1 MLLSVKNLS
10 TEFPVKKGIVRAVED
25 VSFDVDQG
33 EILAIVGESGSGKS
47 VTSLSIMGLLAEPGH
62 VAGGSL
68 EFEGKDLATLSEKQY
83 RELRGNDMAMIF
95 QEPMTSLNPVYRVGN
110 QIVEAIRTHEKVS
123 KAEAKDR
130 AVDLL
135 RKVGIP
141 SPEARINDYP
151 HQMSGGMRQRVMIAM
166 ALACNPKLLIADEP
180 TTALDV
186 TIQAQILDL
195 LGRLRDD
202 TGMAVLLITHD
213 LGVVSETADRV
224 VVMYCGQVV
233 EEAEVRTL
241 FDHPMHPYTLGLLK
255 SIPRLE
261 DDDSKRLY
269 MIKGMVPNPLEMPP
283 GCHFSDRCDS
293 CMDICRTKVP
303 ELVDV
308 DGHKV
313 RCFLYESADGEVKS
327 EEAIARAE
335 AEALADVEAAR
346 EVETAEA
353 LLSAEDLR
361 EAEIENTASNATASA
376 QAGAVELDI
385 LLDVQ
390 HLTKRFAADTNF
402 FGKATSYV
410 QAVDDVSF
418 QIRKG
423 EAFGLVGESGCGK
436 TTVGK
441 MLVNLLKPTS
451 GKIVFDGKELTAMK
465 PAERKQYCKDIQLIF
480 QDPYASLNP
489 RMRIGDIIAEP
500 IITNNIL
507 PKDQVEDRVNELLER
522 VGLAN
527 YMRNRYPHEFS
538 GGQRQRVGIA
548 RALAVNPK
556 LIVCDEPVSA
566 LDVSIQAQVLNLLD
580 ELKEQFGLTYLFIA
594 HGLNVVKHVSDR
606 VGVMYLGKMMEIA
619 PKKALYA
626 DPLSPYTQALLS
638 AIPSVD
644 PAAKKERIILE
655 GDVPSPIDPPPGCR
669 FASRCFAK
677 VNGCDEVMPPL
688 VEVKPDHCVACH
700 RYDKGGP
707 GTAVI

>member
-47 VTSLSIMGLLAEPGH
+47 VTSLSVMGLLAEPGH
-62 VAGGSL
+62 VAGGSM
-68 EFEGKDLATLSEKQY
+68 EFEGKDLVHLSERDY
-83 RELRGNDMAMIF
+83 RALRGNDMAMIF

-195 LGRLRDD
+195 LRRLRDD

-293 CMDICRTKVP
+293 CMDVCRTKVP

-353 LLSAEDLR
+353 LLAAEDLR
-361 EAEIENTASNATASA
+361 EAEIE
-376 QAGAVELDI
+376 EI
-385 LLDVQ
+385 
-390 HLTKRFAADTNF
+390 
-402 FGKATSYV
+402 
-410 QAVDDVSF
+410 
-418 QIRKG
+418 
-423 EAFGLVGESGCGK
+423 E
-436 TTVGK
+436 
-441 MLVNLLKPTS
+441 
-451 GKIVFDGKELTAMK
+451 KE
-465 PAERKQYCKDIQLIF
+465 E
-480 QDPYASLNP
+480 
-489 RMRIGDIIAEP
+489 E
-500 IITNNIL
+500 
-507 PKDQVEDRVNELLER
+507 
-522 VGLAN
+522 
-527 YMRNRYPHEFS
+527 
-538 GGQRQRVGIA
+538 
-548 RALAVNPK
+548 
-556 LIVCDEPVSA
+556 
-566 LDVSIQAQVLNLLD
+566 
-580 ELKEQFGLTYLFIA
+580 
-594 HGLNVVKHVSDR
+594 
-606 VGVMYLGKMMEIA
+606 
-619 PKKALYA
+619 
-626 DPLSPYTQALLS
+626 
-638 AIPSVD
+638 
-644 PAAKKERIILE
+644 
-655 GDVPSPIDPPPGCR
+655 
-669 FASRCFAK
+669 ASR
-677 VNGCDEVMPPL
+677 
-688 VEVKPDHCVACH
+688 
-700 RYDKGGP
+700 
-707 GTAVI
+707 

>member
-47 VTSLSIMGLLAEPGH
+47 VTSLSILGLLAEPGH

-195 LGRLRDD
+195 LRRLRDD

-353 LLSAEDLR
+353 LLAAEDLR
-361 EAEIENTASNATASA
+361 EAEIE
-376 QAGAVELDI
+376 EI
-385 LLDVQ
+385 
-390 HLTKRFAADTNF
+390 
-402 FGKATSYV
+402 
-410 QAVDDVSF
+410 
-418 QIRKG
+418 
-423 EAFGLVGESGCGK
+423 E
-436 TTVGK
+436 
-441 MLVNLLKPTS
+441 
-451 GKIVFDGKELTAMK
+451 KE
-465 PAERKQYCKDIQLIF
+465 E
-480 QDPYASLNP
+480 
-489 RMRIGDIIAEP
+489 E
-500 IITNNIL
+500 
-507 PKDQVEDRVNELLER
+507 
-522 VGLAN
+522 
-527 YMRNRYPHEFS
+527 
-538 GGQRQRVGIA
+538 
-548 RALAVNPK
+548 
-556 LIVCDEPVSA
+556 
-566 LDVSIQAQVLNLLD
+566 
-580 ELKEQFGLTYLFIA
+580 
-594 HGLNVVKHVSDR
+594 
-606 VGVMYLGKMMEIA
+606 
-619 PKKALYA
+619 
-626 DPLSPYTQALLS
+626 
-638 AIPSVD
+638 
-644 PAAKKERIILE
+644 
-655 GDVPSPIDPPPGCR
+655 
-669 FASRCFAK
+669 ASR
-677 VNGCDEVMPPL
+677 
-688 VEVKPDHCVACH
+688 
-700 RYDKGGP
+700 
-707 GTAVI
+707 

>member
-130 AVDLL
+130 AVALL
-135 RKVGIP
+135 RKVGLP
-141 SPEARINDYP
+141 RPEARINDYP

-195 LGRLRDD
+195 LRRLRDD

-353 LLSAEDLR
+353 LLAAEDLR
-361 EAEIENTASNATASA
+361 EAEIE
-376 QAGAVELDI
+376 EI
-385 LLDVQ
+385 
-390 HLTKRFAADTNF
+390 
-402 FGKATSYV
+402 
-410 QAVDDVSF
+410 
-418 QIRKG
+418 
-423 EAFGLVGESGCGK
+423 E
-436 TTVGK
+436 
-441 MLVNLLKPTS
+441 
-451 GKIVFDGKELTAMK
+451 KE
-465 PAERKQYCKDIQLIF
+465 E
-480 QDPYASLNP
+480 
-489 RMRIGDIIAEP
+489 E
-500 IITNNIL
+500 
-507 PKDQVEDRVNELLER
+507 
-522 VGLAN
+522 
-527 YMRNRYPHEFS
+527 
-538 GGQRQRVGIA
+538 
-548 RALAVNPK
+548 
-556 LIVCDEPVSA
+556 
-566 LDVSIQAQVLNLLD
+566 
-580 ELKEQFGLTYLFIA
+580 
-594 HGLNVVKHVSDR
+594 
-606 VGVMYLGKMMEIA
+606 
-619 PKKALYA
+619 
-626 DPLSPYTQALLS
+626 
-638 AIPSVD
+638 
-644 PAAKKERIILE
+644 
-655 GDVPSPIDPPPGCR
+655 
-669 FASRCFAK
+669 ASR
-677 VNGCDEVMPPL
+677 
-688 VEVKPDHCVACH
+688 
-700 RYDKGGP
+700 
-707 GTAVI
+707 

>member
-10 TEFPVKKGIVRAVED
+10 TEFPVKKGIVKAVED
-25 VSFDVDQG
+25 VSFDVDAG

-47 VTSLSIMGLLAEPGH
+47 VTSLSVMGLLAEPGH
-62 VAGGSL
+62 VAGGSM
-68 EFEGKDLATLSEKQY
+68 EFEGKDLVTLSEREY

-195 LGRLRDD
+195 LRRLRDD

-353 LLSAEDLR
+353 LLAAEDLR
-361 EAEIENTASNATASA
+361 EAEIE
-376 QAGAVELDI
+376 EI
-385 LLDVQ
+385 
-390 HLTKRFAADTNF
+390 
-402 FGKATSYV
+402 
-410 QAVDDVSF
+410 
-418 QIRKG
+418 
-423 EAFGLVGESGCGK
+423 E
-436 TTVGK
+436 
-441 MLVNLLKPTS
+441 
-451 GKIVFDGKELTAMK
+451 KE
-465 PAERKQYCKDIQLIF
+465 E
-480 QDPYASLNP
+480 
-489 RMRIGDIIAEP
+489 E
-500 IITNNIL
+500 
-507 PKDQVEDRVNELLER
+507 
-522 VGLAN
+522 
-527 YMRNRYPHEFS
+527 
-538 GGQRQRVGIA
+538 
-548 RALAVNPK
+548 
-556 LIVCDEPVSA
+556 
-566 LDVSIQAQVLNLLD
+566 
-580 ELKEQFGLTYLFIA
+580 
-594 HGLNVVKHVSDR
+594 
-606 VGVMYLGKMMEIA
+606 
-619 PKKALYA
+619 
-626 DPLSPYTQALLS
+626 
-638 AIPSVD
+638 
-644 PAAKKERIILE
+644 
-655 GDVPSPIDPPPGCR
+655 
-669 FASRCFAK
+669 ASR
-677 VNGCDEVMPPL
+677 
-688 VEVKPDHCVACH
+688 
-700 RYDKGGP
+700 
-707 GTAVI
+707 

>member
-195 LGRLRDD
+195 LRRLRDD

-213 LGVVSETADRV
+213 LGVVSEPADRE

-313 RCFLYESADGEVKS
+313 RCFLYESADGEVKG
-327 EEAIARAE
+327 EEAIARAA

-353 LLSAEDLR
+353 LLAAEDLR
-361 EAEIENTASNATASA
+361 EAEIE
-376 QAGAVELDI
+376 EI
-385 LLDVQ
+385 
-390 HLTKRFAADTNF
+390 
-402 FGKATSYV
+402 
-410 QAVDDVSF
+410 
-418 QIRKG
+418 
-423 EAFGLVGESGCGK
+423 E
-436 TTVGK
+436 
-441 MLVNLLKPTS
+441 
-451 GKIVFDGKELTAMK
+451 KE
-465 PAERKQYCKDIQLIF
+465 E
-480 QDPYASLNP
+480 
-489 RMRIGDIIAEP
+489 E
-500 IITNNIL
+500 
-507 PKDQVEDRVNELLER
+507 
-522 VGLAN
+522 
-527 YMRNRYPHEFS
+527 
-538 GGQRQRVGIA
+538 
-548 RALAVNPK
+548 
-556 LIVCDEPVSA
+556 
-566 LDVSIQAQVLNLLD
+566 
-580 ELKEQFGLTYLFIA
+580 
-594 HGLNVVKHVSDR
+594 
-606 VGVMYLGKMMEIA
+606 
-619 PKKALYA
+619 
-626 DPLSPYTQALLS
+626 
-638 AIPSVD
+638 
-644 PAAKKERIILE
+644 
-655 GDVPSPIDPPPGCR
+655 
-669 FASRCFAK
+669 ASR
-677 VNGCDEVMPPL
+677 
-688 VEVKPDHCVACH
+688 
-700 RYDKGGP
+700 
-707 GTAVI
+707 

>member
-25 VSFDVDQG
+25 VSFDVDAG

-47 VTSLSIMGLLAEPGH
+47 VTSLSVMGLLAEPGH
-62 VAGGSL
+62 VAGGSM
-68 EFEGKDLATLSEKQY
+68 EFEGRNLATLSEKEY

-110 QIVEAIRTHEKVS
+110 QIVEAIRTHEKAS
-123 KAEAKDR
+123 KAEAKAR

-195 LGRLRDD
+195 LRRLRDD

-233 EEAEVRTL
+233 EEAEVRAL

-261 DDDSKRLY
+261 DDDAKRLY

-303 ELVDV
+303 DLVDV

-313 RCFLYESADGEVKS
+313 RCFLYENADGDVLNA
-327 EEAIARAE
+327 EAIAQGE

-346 EVETAEA
+346 EMETAEA
-353 LLSAEDLR
+353 LLAAEDLR
-361 EAEIENTASNATASA
+361 ETEIE
-376 QAGAVELDI
+376 GLE
-385 LLDVQ
+385 
-390 HLTKRFAADTNF
+390 KEE
-402 FGKATSYV
+402 
-410 QAVDDVSF
+410 
-418 QIRKG
+418 
-423 EAFGLVGESGCGK
+423 EA
-436 TTVGK
+436 
-441 MLVNLLKPTS
+441 
-451 GKIVFDGKELTAMK
+451 
-465 PAERKQYCKDIQLIF
+465 
-480 QDPYASLNP
+480 
-489 RMRIGDIIAEP
+489 
-500 IITNNIL
+500 
-507 PKDQVEDRVNELLER
+507 
-522 VGLAN
+522 
-527 YMRNRYPHEFS
+527 NR
-538 GGQRQRVGIA
+538 
-548 RALAVNPK
+548 
-556 LIVCDEPVSA
+556 
-566 LDVSIQAQVLNLLD
+566 
-580 ELKEQFGLTYLFIA
+580 
-594 HGLNVVKHVSDR
+594 
-606 VGVMYLGKMMEIA
+606 
-619 PKKALYA
+619 
-626 DPLSPYTQALLS
+626 
-638 AIPSVD
+638 
-644 PAAKKERIILE
+644 
-655 GDVPSPIDPPPGCR
+655 
-669 FASRCFAK
+669 
-677 VNGCDEVMPPL
+677 
-688 VEVKPDHCVACH
+688 
-700 RYDKGGP
+700 
-707 GTAVI
+707 

>member
-135 RKVGIP
+135 RKVGIL

-195 LGRLRDD
+195 LRRLRDD

-353 LLSAEDLR
+353 LLAAEDLR
-361 EAEIENTASNATASA
+361 EAEIE
-376 QAGAVELDI
+376 EI
-385 LLDVQ
+385 
-390 HLTKRFAADTNF
+390 
-402 FGKATSYV
+402 
-410 QAVDDVSF
+410 
-418 QIRKG
+418 
-423 EAFGLVGESGCGK
+423 E
-436 TTVGK
+436 
-441 MLVNLLKPTS
+441 
-451 GKIVFDGKELTAMK
+451 KE
-465 PAERKQYCKDIQLIF
+465 E
-480 QDPYASLNP
+480 
-489 RMRIGDIIAEP
+489 E
-500 IITNNIL
+500 
-507 PKDQVEDRVNELLER
+507 
-522 VGLAN
+522 
-527 YMRNRYPHEFS
+527 
-538 GGQRQRVGIA
+538 
-548 RALAVNPK
+548 
-556 LIVCDEPVSA
+556 
-566 LDVSIQAQVLNLLD
+566 
-580 ELKEQFGLTYLFIA
+580 
-594 HGLNVVKHVSDR
+594 
-606 VGVMYLGKMMEIA
+606 
-619 PKKALYA
+619 
-626 DPLSPYTQALLS
+626 
-638 AIPSVD
+638 
-644 PAAKKERIILE
+644 
-655 GDVPSPIDPPPGCR
+655 
-669 FASRCFAK
+669 ASR
-677 VNGCDEVMPPL
+677 
-688 VEVKPDHCVACH
+688 
-700 RYDKGGP
+700 
-707 GTAVI
+707 

>member
-25 VSFDVDQG
+25 VSFDVDAG

-47 VTSLSIMGLLAEPGH
+47 VTSLSVMGLLAEPGH
-62 VAGGSL
+62 VAGGSM

-123 KAEAKDR
+123 KAEAKAR

-195 LGRLRDD
+195 LRRLRDD

-233 EEAEVRTL
+233 EEAEVRAL

-261 DDDSKRLY
+261 DDDAKRLY
-269 MIKGMVPNPLEMPP
+269 MIKGTVPNPLEMPP

-303 ELVDV
+303 DLVDL

-313 RCFLYESADGEVKS
+313 RCFLYENADGDALS
-327 EEAIARAE
+327 AEAIAQGE
-335 AEALADVEAAR
+335 AEALADIEAAR
-346 EVETAEA
+346 EMETAEA
-353 LLSAEDLR
+353 LLAAEDLR
-361 EAEIENTASNATASA
+361 ETEIE
-376 QAGAVELDI
+376 ELE
-385 LLDVQ
+385 
-390 HLTKRFAADTNF
+390 KEE
-402 FGKATSYV
+402 
-410 QAVDDVSF
+410 
-418 QIRKG
+418 
-423 EAFGLVGESGCGK
+423 EA
-436 TTVGK
+436 
-441 MLVNLLKPTS
+441 
-451 GKIVFDGKELTAMK
+451 
-465 PAERKQYCKDIQLIF
+465 
-480 QDPYASLNP
+480 
-489 RMRIGDIIAEP
+489 
-500 IITNNIL
+500 
-507 PKDQVEDRVNELLER
+507 
-522 VGLAN
+522 
-527 YMRNRYPHEFS
+527 NR
-538 GGQRQRVGIA
+538 
-548 RALAVNPK
+548 
-556 LIVCDEPVSA
+556 
-566 LDVSIQAQVLNLLD
+566 
-580 ELKEQFGLTYLFIA
+580 
-594 HGLNVVKHVSDR
+594 
-606 VGVMYLGKMMEIA
+606 
-619 PKKALYA
+619 
-626 DPLSPYTQALLS
+626 
-638 AIPSVD
+638 
-644 PAAKKERIILE
+644 
-655 GDVPSPIDPPPGCR
+655 
-669 FASRCFAK
+669 
-677 VNGCDEVMPPL
+677 
-688 VEVKPDHCVACH
+688 
-700 RYDKGGP
+700 
-707 GTAVI
+707 

>member
-195 LGRLRDD
+195 LRRLRDD

-224 VVMYCGQVV
+224 VVMYCVQVV

-353 LLSAEDLR
+353 LLAAEDLR
-361 EAEIENTASNATASA
+361 EAEIE
-376 QAGAVELDI
+376 EI
-385 LLDVQ
+385 
-390 HLTKRFAADTNF
+390 
-402 FGKATSYV
+402 
-410 QAVDDVSF
+410 
-418 QIRKG
+418 
-423 EAFGLVGESGCGK
+423 E
-436 TTVGK
+436 
-441 MLVNLLKPTS
+441 
-451 GKIVFDGKELTAMK
+451 KE
-465 PAERKQYCKDIQLIF
+465 E
-480 QDPYASLNP
+480 
-489 RMRIGDIIAEP
+489 E
-500 IITNNIL
+500 
-507 PKDQVEDRVNELLER
+507 
-522 VGLAN
+522 
-527 YMRNRYPHEFS
+527 
-538 GGQRQRVGIA
+538 
-548 RALAVNPK
+548 
-556 LIVCDEPVSA
+556 
-566 LDVSIQAQVLNLLD
+566 
-580 ELKEQFGLTYLFIA
+580 
-594 HGLNVVKHVSDR
+594 
-606 VGVMYLGKMMEIA
+606 
-619 PKKALYA
+619 
-626 DPLSPYTQALLS
+626 
-638 AIPSVD
+638 
-644 PAAKKERIILE
+644 
-655 GDVPSPIDPPPGCR
+655 
-669 FASRCFAK
+669 ASR
-677 VNGCDEVMPPL
+677 
-688 VEVKPDHCVACH
+688 
-700 RYDKGGP
+700 
-707 GTAVI
+707 

>member
-10 TEFPVKKGIVRAVED
+10 TEFPVKKGIVRPVED

-195 LGRLRDD
+195 LRRLRDD

-353 LLSAEDLR
+353 LLAAEDLR
-361 EAEIENTASNATASA
+361 EAEIE
-376 QAGAVELDI
+376 EI
-385 LLDVQ
+385 
-390 HLTKRFAADTNF
+390 
-402 FGKATSYV
+402 
-410 QAVDDVSF
+410 
-418 QIRKG
+418 
-423 EAFGLVGESGCGK
+423 E
-436 TTVGK
+436 
-441 MLVNLLKPTS
+441 
-451 GKIVFDGKELTAMK
+451 KE
-465 PAERKQYCKDIQLIF
+465 E
-480 QDPYASLNP
+480 
-489 RMRIGDIIAEP
+489 E
-500 IITNNIL
+500 
-507 PKDQVEDRVNELLER
+507 
-522 VGLAN
+522 
-527 YMRNRYPHEFS
+527 
-538 GGQRQRVGIA
+538 
-548 RALAVNPK
+548 
-556 LIVCDEPVSA
+556 
-566 LDVSIQAQVLNLLD
+566 
-580 ELKEQFGLTYLFIA
+580 
-594 HGLNVVKHVSDR
+594 
-606 VGVMYLGKMMEIA
+606 
-619 PKKALYA
+619 
-626 DPLSPYTQALLS
+626 
-638 AIPSVD
+638 
-644 PAAKKERIILE
+644 
-655 GDVPSPIDPPPGCR
+655 
-669 FASRCFAK
+669 ASR
-677 VNGCDEVMPPL
+677 
-688 VEVKPDHCVACH
+688 
-700 RYDKGGP
+700 
-707 GTAVI
+707 

>member
-195 LGRLRDD
+195 LRRLRDD

-283 GCHFSDRCDS
+283 GCQFSDRCDS

-353 LLSAEDLR
+353 LLAAEDLR
-361 EAEIENTASNATASA
+361 EAEIE
-376 QAGAVELDI
+376 EI
-385 LLDVQ
+385 
-390 HLTKRFAADTNF
+390 
-402 FGKATSYV
+402 
-410 QAVDDVSF
+410 
-418 QIRKG
+418 
-423 EAFGLVGESGCGK
+423 E
-436 TTVGK
+436 
-441 MLVNLLKPTS
+441 
-451 GKIVFDGKELTAMK
+451 KE
-465 PAERKQYCKDIQLIF
+465 E
-480 QDPYASLNP
+480 
-489 RMRIGDIIAEP
+489 E
-500 IITNNIL
+500 
-507 PKDQVEDRVNELLER
+507 
-522 VGLAN
+522 
-527 YMRNRYPHEFS
+527 
-538 GGQRQRVGIA
+538 
-548 RALAVNPK
+548 
-556 LIVCDEPVSA
+556 
-566 LDVSIQAQVLNLLD
+566 
-580 ELKEQFGLTYLFIA
+580 
-594 HGLNVVKHVSDR
+594 
-606 VGVMYLGKMMEIA
+606 
-619 PKKALYA
+619 
-626 DPLSPYTQALLS
+626 
-638 AIPSVD
+638 
-644 PAAKKERIILE
+644 
-655 GDVPSPIDPPPGCR
+655 
-669 FASRCFAK
+669 ASR
-677 VNGCDEVMPPL
+677 
-688 VEVKPDHCVACH
+688 
-700 RYDKGGP
+700 
-707 GTAVI
+707 

>member
-33 EILAIVGESGSGKS
+33 EILAIVGESSSGKS

-195 LGRLRDD
+195 LRRLRDD

-353 LLSAEDLR
+353 LLAAEDLR
-361 EAEIENTASNATASA
+361 EAEIE
-376 QAGAVELDI
+376 EI
-385 LLDVQ
+385 
-390 HLTKRFAADTNF
+390 
-402 FGKATSYV
+402 
-410 QAVDDVSF
+410 
-418 QIRKG
+418 
-423 EAFGLVGESGCGK
+423 E
-436 TTVGK
+436 
-441 MLVNLLKPTS
+441 
-451 GKIVFDGKELTAMK
+451 KE
-465 PAERKQYCKDIQLIF
+465 E
-480 QDPYASLNP
+480 
-489 RMRIGDIIAEP
+489 E
-500 IITNNIL
+500 
-507 PKDQVEDRVNELLER
+507 
-522 VGLAN
+522 
-527 YMRNRYPHEFS
+527 
-538 GGQRQRVGIA
+538 
-548 RALAVNPK
+548 
-556 LIVCDEPVSA
+556 
-566 LDVSIQAQVLNLLD
+566 
-580 ELKEQFGLTYLFIA
+580 
-594 HGLNVVKHVSDR
+594 
-606 VGVMYLGKMMEIA
+606 
-619 PKKALYA
+619 
-626 DPLSPYTQALLS
+626 
-638 AIPSVD
+638 
-644 PAAKKERIILE
+644 
-655 GDVPSPIDPPPGCR
+655 
-669 FASRCFAK
+669 ASR
-677 VNGCDEVMPPL
+677 
-688 VEVKPDHCVACH
+688 
-700 RYDKGGP
+700 
-707 GTAVI
+707 

>member
-33 EILAIVGESGSGKS
+33 QILAIVGESGSGKS

-62 VAGGSL
+62 VAGGSM

-195 LGRLRDD
+195 LRRLRDD

-353 LLSAEDLR
+353 LLAAEDLR
-361 EAEIENTASNATASA
+361 EAEIE
-376 QAGAVELDI
+376 EI
-385 LLDVQ
+385 
-390 HLTKRFAADTNF
+390 
-402 FGKATSYV
+402 
-410 QAVDDVSF
+410 
-418 QIRKG
+418 
-423 EAFGLVGESGCGK
+423 E
-436 TTVGK
+436 
-441 MLVNLLKPTS
+441 
-451 GKIVFDGKELTAMK
+451 KE
-465 PAERKQYCKDIQLIF
+465 E
-480 QDPYASLNP
+480 
-489 RMRIGDIIAEP
+489 E
-500 IITNNIL
+500 
-507 PKDQVEDRVNELLER
+507 
-522 VGLAN
+522 
-527 YMRNRYPHEFS
+527 
-538 GGQRQRVGIA
+538 
-548 RALAVNPK
+548 
-556 LIVCDEPVSA
+556 
-566 LDVSIQAQVLNLLD
+566 
-580 ELKEQFGLTYLFIA
+580 
-594 HGLNVVKHVSDR
+594 
-606 VGVMYLGKMMEIA
+606 
-619 PKKALYA
+619 
-626 DPLSPYTQALLS
+626 
-638 AIPSVD
+638 
-644 PAAKKERIILE
+644 
-655 GDVPSPIDPPPGCR
+655 
-669 FASRCFAK
+669 ASR
-677 VNGCDEVMPPL
+677 
-688 VEVKPDHCVACH
+688 
-700 RYDKGGP
+700 
-707 GTAVI
+707 

>member
-1 MLLSVKNLS
+1 MLLSVKNLP

-195 LGRLRDD
+195 LRRLRDD

-353 LLSAEDLR
+353 LLAAEDLR
-361 EAEIENTASNATASA
+361 EAEIE
-376 QAGAVELDI
+376 EI
-385 LLDVQ
+385 
-390 HLTKRFAADTNF
+390 
-402 FGKATSYV
+402 
-410 QAVDDVSF
+410 
-418 QIRKG
+418 
-423 EAFGLVGESGCGK
+423 E
-436 TTVGK
+436 
-441 MLVNLLKPTS
+441 
-451 GKIVFDGKELTAMK
+451 KE
-465 PAERKQYCKDIQLIF
+465 E
-480 QDPYASLNP
+480 
-489 RMRIGDIIAEP
+489 E
-500 IITNNIL
+500 
-507 PKDQVEDRVNELLER
+507 
-522 VGLAN
+522 
-527 YMRNRYPHEFS
+527 
-538 GGQRQRVGIA
+538 
-548 RALAVNPK
+548 
-556 LIVCDEPVSA
+556 
-566 LDVSIQAQVLNLLD
+566 
-580 ELKEQFGLTYLFIA
+580 
-594 HGLNVVKHVSDR
+594 
-606 VGVMYLGKMMEIA
+606 
-619 PKKALYA
+619 
-626 DPLSPYTQALLS
+626 
-638 AIPSVD
+638 
-644 PAAKKERIILE
+644 
-655 GDVPSPIDPPPGCR
+655 
-669 FASRCFAK
+669 ASR
-677 VNGCDEVMPPL
+677 
-688 VEVKPDHCVACH
+688 
-700 RYDKGGP
+700 
-707 GTAVI
+707 

>member
-195 LGRLRDD
+195 LRRLRDD

-293 CMDICRTKVP
+293 CMDVCRTKVP

-313 RCFLYESADGEVKS
+313 RCFLYESADGEVKG

-353 LLSAEDLR
+353 LLAAEDLR
-361 EAEIENTASNATASA
+361 EAEIE
-376 QAGAVELDI
+376 EI
-385 LLDVQ
+385 
-390 HLTKRFAADTNF
+390 
-402 FGKATSYV
+402 
-410 QAVDDVSF
+410 
-418 QIRKG
+418 
-423 EAFGLVGESGCGK
+423 E
-436 TTVGK
+436 
-441 MLVNLLKPTS
+441 
-451 GKIVFDGKELTAMK
+451 KE
-465 PAERKQYCKDIQLIF
+465 E
-480 QDPYASLNP
+480 
-489 RMRIGDIIAEP
+489 E
-500 IITNNIL
+500 
-507 PKDQVEDRVNELLER
+507 
-522 VGLAN
+522 
-527 YMRNRYPHEFS
+527 
-538 GGQRQRVGIA
+538 
-548 RALAVNPK
+548 
-556 LIVCDEPVSA
+556 
-566 LDVSIQAQVLNLLD
+566 
-580 ELKEQFGLTYLFIA
+580 
-594 HGLNVVKHVSDR
+594 
-606 VGVMYLGKMMEIA
+606 
-619 PKKALYA
+619 
-626 DPLSPYTQALLS
+626 
-638 AIPSVD
+638 
-644 PAAKKERIILE
+644 
-655 GDVPSPIDPPPGCR
+655 
-669 FASRCFAK
+669 ASR
-677 VNGCDEVMPPL
+677 
-688 VEVKPDHCVACH
+688 
-700 RYDKGGP
+700 
-707 GTAVI
+707 